1 MSEPKGQPFYISE
14 KLLKKVLKT
23 VVKQLT
29 CQPYLQL
36 FELDLACHQE
46 KQTPNLAFQKKGSQ
60 FHYTN
65 TLRKWWGWSKL
76 HIETFLQQTKP
87 I

>member
-14 KLLKKVLKT
+14 KFSKKMLKA

-29 CQPYLQL
+29 SRTYLQL

-46 KQTPNLAFQKKGSQ
+46 KHTPNLAFEKEGSQ
-60 FHYTN
+60 
-65 TLRKWWGWSKL
+65 KWRGWSKL
-76 HIETFLQQTKP
+76 HMETCRQQTKP